1 MNKNAL
7 NPMEIDGFEFVEY
20 TAEDTHT
27 LQRLFQLMGFIAI
40 AKHRSKDAMLYRQ
53 GDINFIIN
61 HEPQGFARDFAHQHG
76 PSVCAIALRVK
87 DSTKAMKRAM
97 DLGVT
102 PFEGHTGPMELNIP
116 AIVGVGG
123 SLIYLVDR
131 YQHGSIYDVDFI
143 PLEGVPDHPAGVGLT
158 VIDHLTNNVAEGHMD
173 QWAQFYQR
181 VFNFREIRYFNI
193 HGNRTGLRSRAMVS
207 PCGKVRIPI
216 NEPTDQKSQIQEYLD
231 IYHGEGVQHIALSTG
246 NIYATVEAL
255 RDNGIEFMQV
265 PDTYYQ
271 SVEYRLPWQQ
281 EDLARLQRNNILI
294 DGAVQATGGLLLQ
307 IFTQTVIGPIFFEI
321 IQRKGHDGFGEG
333 NFQALFE
340 AIEGDQVRR
349 GVI

>member
-1 MNKNAL
+1 MNNNVL
-7 NPMEIDGFEFVEY
+7 NPMGTDGFEFVEY
-20 TAEDTHT
+20 TAEDTRA
-27 LQRLFQLMGFIAI
+27 LERLFKLMGFTAI
-40 AKHRSKDAMLYRQ
+40 AKHRSKEAMLYRQ
-53 GDINFIIN
+53 GGINFIIN

-87 DSTKAMKRAM
+87 DSAKAMIRAVN
-97 DLGVT
+97 LGVT
-102 PFEGHTGPMELNIP
+102 PFEGHPGPMELNIP

-143 PLEGVPDHPAGVGLT
+143 PVEGAPRHPAGIGLT
-158 VIDHLTNNVAEGHMD
+158 VIDHLTNNVGGGHMD
-173 QWAQFYQR
+173 QWVQFYQK
-181 VFNFREIRYFNI
+181 VFDFHEIRYFDI

-216 NEPTDQKSQIQEYLD
+216 NEPADKISQIQEYLD
-231 IYHGEGVQHIALSTG
+231 IYHGEGVQHIALSTED
-246 NIYATVEAL
+246 IYTTVEAL

-265 PDTYYQ
+265 PDRYYQ
-271 SVEYRLPWQQ
+271 SVDDRLPWQQ
-281 EDLARLQRNNILI
+281 EDVIRLQRNKILI
-294 DGAVQATGGLLLQ
+294 DGAVQASGGLLLQ

-321 IQRKGHDGFGEG
+321 IQRKGHDGFGDG

-340 AIEGDQVRR
+340 AIENDQAMR